1 MQIIKL
7 CRGVGANV
15 YVLTADG
22 KNAVVIDPSYP
33 SLVKELE
40 RRGLT
45 ASYVLLTHCHF
56 DHVYGVPALQ
66 KTGAKVLCSDLE
78 KPLVGTS
85 AALSG
90 LFGAPDPDYTVDG
103 TFTDGEILSLCGVD
117 IRVMLTPGHTAG
129 SATFFVTDEDG
140 KTHLITGD
148 TLFEGSIGR
157 TDFPTGDMAVLR
169 KSLKKLKELDG
180 DYPVYAGHGDDT
192 TLDRERNYNPFLCDV

>member
-40 RRGLT
+40 KRGLT
-45 ASYVLLTHCHF
+45 AAYVLLTHCHF

-66 KTGAKVLCSDLE
+66 QAGAKVLCSDLE
-78 KPLVGTS
+78 KPLVGTP

-103 TFTDGEILSLCGVD
+103 TFTDGEILSLCGVN
-117 IRVMLTPGHTAG
+117 IKVMLTPGHTAG

-157 TDFPTGDMAVLR
+157 TDFPTGDMATLR

-192 TLDRERNYNPFLCDV
+192 TLDRERKYNPFLCDV

>member
-22 KNAVVIDPSYP
+22 KNAIVVDPSYP
-33 SLVKELE
+33 SVGKELE
-40 RRGLT
+40 KRGL
-45 ASYVLLTHCHF
+45 AAAYVLLTHCHF

-66 KTGAKVLCSDLE
+66 QAGAKVLCSDKE
-78 KPLVGTS
+78 KPLVGTP

-90 LFGAPDPDYTVDG
+90 LFGSLDPDYTVDG
-103 TFTDGEILSLCGVD
+103 TFTDGETLSLCGVTME
-117 IRVMLTPGHTAG
+117 VMLTPGHTAG
-129 SATFFVTDEDG
+129 SAAFCVHGDDG
-140 KTHLITGD
+140 KKFLITGD

-157 TDFPTGDMAVLR
+157 TDFPTGDLATIR

-192 TLDRERNYNPFLCDV
+192 TLERERRSNPFLADV